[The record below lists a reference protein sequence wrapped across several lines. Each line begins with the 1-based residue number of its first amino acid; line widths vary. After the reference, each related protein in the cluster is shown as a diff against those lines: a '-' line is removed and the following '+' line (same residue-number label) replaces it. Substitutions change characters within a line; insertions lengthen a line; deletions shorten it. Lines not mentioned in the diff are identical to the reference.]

1 MSGALTAKALAP
13 VLAEAPAL
21 VHEALQALYDPRDD
35 PLDLDAVA
43 VAARGVGR
51 TTAAMLAMILNEDG
65 LSDAFVAFLA
75 AHARP
80 LDGPA
85 FAATV
90 ARLKA
95 DSEAAL
101 GGLVG
106 IAFDEEK
113 LAAFALRSKSF
124 RCRVRVNG
132 KVTGCGALV
141 SPRLVLTAQHV
152 IATANGAAP
161 RLEVEGPDG
170 RRHPATVALAVPP
183 HEAEKTGGLPPA
195 EGAATHS
202 DVALLR
208 LDVPLGRRYAQVD
221 LPPTPVPCNGK
232 SAFVL
237 VHFPGGKAS
246 GISFGEIDRSDC
258 RAVRHAHTAKAAN
271 GSSGGPGFDAEFRF
285 LGLHQGRLGKVKRI
299 VPFEQFSANADFR
312 ARIEG
317 DRQVRYL
324 WSLDGSPEGHLVIG
338 RQTYF
343 DALAAIAAGEAP
355 ALRGIW
361 VRRKSIA
368 ESAGLAFSHDLLG
381 AFLDASAHR
390 IVRLP
395 IEIEVGDVVARL
407 HAEVFAAAPPE
418 AASGVRLDETT
429 RVAHDEDRAR
439 ALADAIQAQAVAEG
453 RTIWIF
459 VENPPAGMLQDA
471 QVQFEHLVAELLLRS
486 AVRLVLA
493 GFETC
498 VLAETVYE
506 TVAEARTGTL
516 PGLLAEYIGEFTEA
530 DVHMTATEMARAMG
544 YDWGAEVLTRIVRL
558 ALAGL
563 PAQGGYYPVMHL
575 ASVADRLR
583 AEARREEGGG

>member
-1 MSGALTAKALAP
+1 
-13 VLAEAPAL
+13 
-21 VHEALQALYDPRDD
+21 
-35 PLDLDAVA
+35 
-43 VAARGVGR
+43 
-51 TTAAMLAMILNEDG
+51 
-65 LSDAFVAFLA
+65 FLA

-258 RAVRHAHTAKAAN
+258 HAVRHAPAAN
-271 GSSGGPGFDAEFRF
+271 GGDGSAGGPGFDAEFRV
-285 LGLHQGRLGKVKRI
+285 LGLHQGRLGRVKRI
-299 VPFEQFSANADFR
+299 VPFERFSASADFR

-355 ALRGIW
+355 ALRGI
-361 VRRKSIA
+361 
-368 ESAGLAFSHDLLG
+368 
-381 AFLDASAHR
+381 
-390 IVRLP
+390 
-395 IEIEVGDVVARL
+395 
-407 HAEVFAAAPPE
+407 
-418 AASGVRLDETT
+418 
-429 RVAHDEDRAR
+429 
-439 ALADAIQAQAVAEG
+439 
-453 RTIWIF
+453 
-459 VENPPAGMLQDA
+459 
-471 QVQFEHLVAELLLRS
+471 
-486 AVRLVLA
+486 
-493 GFETC
+493 
-498 VLAETVYE
+498 
-506 TVAEARTGTL
+506 
-516 PGLLAEYIGEFTEA
+516 
-530 DVHMTATEMARAMG
+530 
-544 YDWGAEVLTRIVRL
+544 
-558 ALAGL
+558 
-563 PAQGGYYPVMHL
+563 
-575 ASVADRLR
+575 
-583 AEARREEGGG
+583 